1 MSENA
6 QPAASGQP
14 VMTHRAILLVI
25 FGLMAGMF
33 LSALDQ
39 TIVGT
44 SIRTIGDDLDG
55 LSLQAW
61 VTTAYLIVS
70 TISTPIYGKLSDI
83 FGRRPLFVF
92 AIAVFI
98 VGSVLSS
105 FSTDMVQLAAFRAVQ
120 GLGAGGLMSMPLAIM
135 GDILAPRERAKY
147 QGYFLAVFGIS
158 SVIGPLIGGVFAGAN
173 EILFI
178 AGWRWVFLINVPIGI
193 IALIVVLL
201 FLHIP
206 RHPRESVR
214 IDWWGATFVVVALV
228 PLLLV
233 AEQGREW
240 GWTSPLSIGC
250 YLVGAIGVVLFVL
263 VERAMKDDALIP
275 LTLFRSP
282 TFSMATVIGVLVGFG
297 MFGAMMTLPLYL
309 QLVLGAT
316 PTESG
321 LQMLPM
327 ILGLMIA
334 SIASGQVIA
343 RTGRYRMF
351 PILGTLCLSAGYL
364 ALTFLRADG
373 SYAYLAGAM
382 LLLGLGLG
390 QLMQTLTIASQ
401 NSVGL
406 RDMGVATSASTFF
419 RQIGGT
425 LGTAVLL
432 SLLFTL
438 VPAGIQTAFAD
449 ETTLSDAL
457 DAALDPAVATAPEN
471 AAIMSEIYTPI
482 VSSLSDAASASSV
495 DLSDD
500 DQRSAFVASVLPQ
513 VEQSLT
519 GGGDES
525 SFGGAVMDDTSFL
538 TGADPRLAK
547 PILVGFNDSAVV
559 IYRVALGVVL
569 LAFLLSLFFRTP
581 PLRAKSALQEAA
593 DDAALLAAQAAADTG
608 ALVSPDADADAG
620 ADGDAGTTGSADA
633 GGTGRPLTRRELRER
648 R

>member
-1 MSENA
+1 MSETA
-6 QPAASGQP
+6 RTDQP

-44 SIRTIGDDLDG
+44 AIRTIGDDLHG

-70 TISTPIYGKLSDI
+70 TIATPIYGKLSDI
-83 FGRRPLFVF
+83 FGRRPLFLF
-92 AIAVFI
+92 AIIVFI
-98 VGSVLSS
+98 VGSVLAS

-158 SVIGPLIGGVFAGAN
+158 SVIGPLVGGLFSGAN
-173 EILFI
+173 EILWI

-193 IALIVVLL
+193 IALFIVVR

-206 RHPRESVR
+206 HHPRESVR
-214 IDWWGATFVVVALV
+214 IDWWGAALVVVALV

-240 GWTSPLSIGC
+240 GWDSPIAIAC
-250 YLVGAIGVVLFVL
+250 YVVGALGAVAFVF
-263 VERAMKDDALIP
+263 VERAMKTDALIP
-275 LTLFRSP
+275 LSLFHSS

-297 MFGAMMTLPLYL
+297 MFGAMLTLPLYL

-321 LQMLPM
+321 FQMLPM

-334 SIASGQVIA
+334 SIASGQIIA

-351 PILGTLCLSAGYL
+351 PILGTLFLSGGYVL
-364 ALTFLRADG
+364 LTFLRVDS
-373 SYAYLAGAM
+373 SYWFLAGAM

-438 VPAGIQTAFAD
+438 VPANIQNSFAD
-449 ETTLSDAL
+449 ETTVTNAL
-457 DAALDPAVATAPEN
+457 EAALDPAVTQAPEN
-471 AAIMSEIYTPI
+471 AAIMKTIYDPI
-482 VSSLSDAASASSV
+482 VANLQQAASAASV
-495 DLSDD
+495 DLSNDPA
-500 DQRSAFVASVLPQ
+500 REAFVAQAVPQ
-513 VEQSLT
+513 VQEALATKSDDQSFD
-519 GGGDES
+519 GS
-525 SFGGAVMDDTSFL
+525 VMNDTSFL
-538 TGADPRLAK
+538 NGADPRLTA
-547 PILVGFNDSAVV
+547 PILVGFNDSATVV
-559 IYRVALGVVL
+559 YRVALGVVL
-569 LAFLLSLFFRTP
+569 LAFVLTLFFRTP

-593 DDAALLAAQAAADTG
+593 DEAAAAYEADDPAVLAQAAA
-608 ALVSPDADADAG
+608 ADAG
-620 ADGDAGTTGSADA
+620 ALVAPDTGPVPTAD
-633 GGTGRPLTRRELRER
+633 RPLTRRDLRD
-648 R
+648 